1 MMIAQLKGL
10 RRFLATVILVGLF
23 SGCVEPIEIQT
34 ETYENALVIEGTIT
48 NELSHQEILIS
59 RTYELVGSGPSQER
73 NAIVQVVGNSNVYD
87 FREAEPG
94 RYVSVQR
101 FRAEQ
106 GVAYTLEIS
115 TADGKQYSSEAEELP
130 EDSDLASLYAQ
141 KTTYEGDTGVAI
153 LVDVEGP
160 ETTSGYYLFD
170 YVETY
175 KIVSPYQINLD
186 LKVIDGE
193 FVEVEKTREEAVCYT
208 TEASN
213 EVLLANTNAQEE
225 SALNASLIKFLPRES
240 YRTAHRYSILVRQFS
255 ISAEAYSYY
264 QTLRDF
270 SESEN
275 LFSQNQLGLINGNVF
290 SISDPNEPVV
300 GMFSVAGVSKERIFF
315 NFEDFYDRD
324 DFLPNAHVECEVL
337 FPPTMTRPQREWI
350 GEQLE
355 VGSLKYFGFEMGGGY
370 RFAKSGCLDCTKY
383 GSNVAPEF
391 WEE

>member
-1 MMIAQLKGL
+1 MMIAKLKGL
-10 RRFLATVILVGLF
+10 RRFLATVTLVGLF

-48 NELSHQEILIS
+48 SELSQQEILIS
-59 RTYELVGSGPSQER
+59 RTYELAEDGPSRES
-73 NAIVQVVGNSNVYD
+73 NAMVEVLGNSNVYE

-94 RYVSVQR
+94 RYISVQP
-101 FRAEQ
+101 FCAEP
-106 GVAYTLEIS
+106 GVAYTLEIT
-115 TADGKQYSSEAEELP
+115 TADGRHYSSEAEELP
-130 EDSDLASLYAQ
+130 ASSDITSLYVE
-141 KTTYEGDTGVAI
+141 KSIYEDKTGVAI
-153 LVDVEGP
+153 LVDVNVPKE
-160 ETTSGYYLFD
+160 TSGYYLYD

-193 FVEVEKTREEAVCYT
+193 FVEVEKTREEAICYT
-208 TEASN
+208 TEASK
-213 EVLLANTNAQEE
+213 EVLLANTNAQEGNDLD
-225 SALNASLIKFLPRES
+225 ANLIKFMPKES
-240 YRTAHRYSILVRQFS
+240 FKTAHRYSILVRQFS
-255 ISAEAYSYY
+255 ISAETYSYY

-290 SISDPNEPVV
+290 SVSDPDEPVV
-300 GMFSVAGVSKERIFF
+300 GMFSVAGLSQERIFF

-324 DFLPNAHVECEVL
+324 DFMPNAHVECEVL

-383 GSNVAPEF
+383 GSNVAPDF
-391 WEE
+391 WVE

>member
-1 MMIAQLKGL
+1 MMIAQLKSL
-10 RRFLATVILVGLF
+10 KRFLATMILVGLF

-34 ETYENALVIEGTIT
+34 ESYENALVIEGIIT
-48 NELSHQEILIS
+48 NEVSNQVILIS
-59 RTYELVGSGPSQER
+59 RTYELAESGPSKER
-73 NAIVQVVGNSNVYD
+73 NATVQVIGNSNIYE
-87 FREAEPG
+87 FRETEPG
-94 RYVSVQR
+94 RYVSVQA

-106 GVAYTLEIS
+106 GVQYTLDIV

-130 EDSDLASLYAQ
+130 QSSDLNLLYAQ
-141 KTTYEGDTGVAI
+141 KNTYGGETGVAI

-160 ETTSGYYLFD
+160 QDTSGYYLFD

-193 FVEVEKTREEAVCYT
+193 FVEVEKTREEAICYT
-208 TEASN
+208 TEASK
-213 EVLLANTNAQEE
+213 EVLLANTNAQAEND
-225 SALNASLIKFLPRES
+225 LNANLIKFIPRES
-240 YRTAHRYSILVRQFS
+240 YKTAHRYSILVRQFA
-255 ISAEAYSYY
+255 ISAETYSYY

-290 SISDPNEPVV
+290 SVSHPDEPVV
-300 GMFSVAGVSKERIFF
+300 GMFSVAGVSEERIFF
-315 NFEDFYDRD
+315 NFEDFYNRD

-383 GSNVAPEF
+383 GSNVAPDF